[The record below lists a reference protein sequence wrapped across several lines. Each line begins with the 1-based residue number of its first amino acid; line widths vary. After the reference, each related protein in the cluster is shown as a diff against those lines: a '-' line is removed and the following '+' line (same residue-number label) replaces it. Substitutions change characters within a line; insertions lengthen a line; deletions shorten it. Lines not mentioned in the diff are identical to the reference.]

1 MNSLRRQI
9 LTAAALLCALLLSGC
24 AERIVFSEKNVPV
37 TAETVRL
44 RLQSGETALLDRLT
58 GLRRADFSGSLCYD
72 ELLAWAEAHPE
83 VDTRYTVALPD
94 GRLVDN
100 SEEYLDL
107 SGLDSALAG
116 ETAELLHYLPAL
128 KRVELG
134 GGLSPAALGCFGL
147 VRPDIRYS
155 GSFTLG
161 GEERRINETSLSLPG
176 LRAAEI
182 EQFRQLLPVMTAL
195 ERVDL
200 GSQEL
205 SPELHFDDIA
215 AFQALRP
222 ETVFAFDF
230 MLFGRE
236 FSTTDREMDLDHVPM
251 SDGGAAVREAI
262 SCMPELAY
270 LDMDSC
276 GVSDEEMAAIRDDF
290 PDVNVVWR
298 IWFGTGY
305 SVRTDVEKILASQ
318 PSKGGALTP
327 ANTQSLK
334 YCTKVKYLD
343 LGHNPLLTDI
353 SFVSYMPEL
362 EVLIVAM
369 DNWSDASPLADCPK
383 LEYLE
388 LQTSQLSDLS
398 PLSGLKA
405 LKHLNIGYLFGLKDI
420 SPLYGL
426 SQLERLWIGCLS
438 PVPPEQV
445 ETMREN
451 APNCEINTTTF
462 DPCEGGWRYIGYDE
476 AACRQI
482 PAPRYALLAEQFG
495 YASGDF
501 SFSWLDPEY

>member
-116 ETAELLHYLPAL
+116 ETAELLQYLPAL

-230 MLFGRE
+230 MLFGNAK
-236 FSTTDREMDLDHVPM
+236 TV
-251 SDGGAAVREAI
+251 
-262 SCMPELAY
+262 
-270 LDMDSC
+270 
-276 GVSDEEMAAIRDDF
+276 
-290 PDVNVVWR
+290 
-298 IWFGTGY
+298 
-305 SVRTDVEKILASQ
+305 
-318 PSKGGALTP
+318 
-327 ANTQSLK
+327 
-334 YCTKVKYLD
+334 
-343 LGHNPLLTDI
+343 
-353 SFVSYMPEL
+353 
-362 EVLIVAM
+362 
-369 DNWSDASPLADCPK
+369 
-383 LEYLE
+383 
-388 LQTSQLSDLS
+388 
-398 PLSGLKA
+398 LSGLLIA
-405 LKHLNIGYLFGLKDI
+405 NNWQWIGYWMLIYLAGLQSVPAELYEAARVDGAGPVKRFFHVTIPMLAPAITICVVGITTGSLKVYDLLISSTKGGPGRASTSMIYQTYTTAINGRQYGYGSAMTVTLVLMLLLVALIQVKGLKNKEV
-420 SPLYGL
+420 
-426 SQLERLWIGCLS
+426 Q
-438 PVPPEQV
+438 
-445 ETMREN
+445 
-451 APNCEINTTTF
+451 A
-462 DPCEGGWRYIGYDE
+462 
-476 AACRQI
+476 
-482 PAPRYALLAEQFG
+482 
-495 YASGDF
+495 
-501 SFSWLDPEY
+501 